1 MKTAFE
7 PLMMLSDSHELQKIL
22 SSEKEITIYFI
33 LTDPYSED
41 WDTLAMDSH
50 IIIII
55 KYILNVNFVFA

>member
-41 WDTLAMDSH
+41 
-50 IIIII
+50 
-55 KYILNVNFVFA
+55 